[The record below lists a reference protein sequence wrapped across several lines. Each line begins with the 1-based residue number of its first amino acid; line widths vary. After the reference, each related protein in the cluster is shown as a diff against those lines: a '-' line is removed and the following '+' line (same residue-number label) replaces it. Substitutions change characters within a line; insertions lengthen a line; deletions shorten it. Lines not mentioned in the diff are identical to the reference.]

1 MKLSVLEDQ
10 TVQLEQVFNSINLKT
25 ESNEEMAI
33 CMRDSGFE
41 FKYFGEWY
49 EAKNGSINKLTNNNK

>member
-1 MKLSVLEDQ
+1 
-10 TVQLEQVFNSINLKT
+10 
-25 ESNEEMAI
+25 
-33 CMRDSGFE
+33 MRDSGFE